1 MSRPFFVVDRSYI
14 THVNE
19 RTFDIETKLIGLLRL
34 SESKVGGTEHEAKLA
49 LETAIRL
56 AAKHGIKLSSLTEKR
71 NEFSNTNTWFRGG
84 SESAPVGEDY
94 VAPEFVQVARW
105 CKFAEDNGW
114 TRFRRTYDKKE
125 GMIYAY
131 RVPDRVPKLELRI
144 FDRPWGDV
152 EFEVVR
158 NPDPIIG
165 QFESWMNN
173 IFDVIHLGVTFSD
186 YRDWV
191 NMNARALPTTSPLN
205 TGA

>member
-1 MSRPFFVVDRSYI
+1 MS
-14 THVNE
+14 E

-34 SESKVGGTEHEAKLA
+34 SESKTEGTEHEAALA

-56 AAKHGIKLSSLTEKR
+56 AAKHGIKLSSRNEKR
-71 NEFSNTNTWFRGG
+71 NEFNNTKTWFRGG
-84 SESAPVGEDY
+84 ATSSPAGDEDY
-94 VAPEFVQVARW
+94 VAPEFVQVLRW
-105 CKFAEDNGW
+105 CKFAEENGW
-114 TRFRRTYDKKE
+114 TRYRRTYDAKE

-131 RVPDRVPKLELRI
+131 RIEGRTPKLELRI

-165 QFESWMNN
+165 QFQSWMDN
-173 IFDVIHLGVTFSD
+173 IFDVIHLGVTFGD
-186 YRDWV
+186 LQEWV
-191 NMNARALPTTSPLN
+191 RMNARALPSTSPLN

>member
-1 MSRPFFVVDRSYI
+1 MS
-14 THVNE
+14 E

-34 SESKVGGTEHEAKLA
+34 SESKTEGTEHEAALA

-56 AAKHGIKLSSLTEKR
+56 AAKHGIKLSSLNDKR
-71 NEFSNTNTWFRGG
+71 NEFSNTKTWFRGG
-84 SESAPVGEDY
+84 TASSSETTEY

-105 CKFAEDNGW
+105 CKFAEANGW
-114 TRFRRTYDKKE
+114 TRFRRTYDAKE
-125 GMIYAY
+125 GTIYAY
-131 RVPDRVPKLELRI
+131 RIEGRTPKLELRI

-165 QFESWMNN
+165 QFEVWMNN
-173 IFDVIHLGVTFSD
+173 IFDVIHLGVTYED
-186 YRDWV
+186 LREWV
-191 NMNARALPTTSPLN
+191 NMNGRALPSTTPLN